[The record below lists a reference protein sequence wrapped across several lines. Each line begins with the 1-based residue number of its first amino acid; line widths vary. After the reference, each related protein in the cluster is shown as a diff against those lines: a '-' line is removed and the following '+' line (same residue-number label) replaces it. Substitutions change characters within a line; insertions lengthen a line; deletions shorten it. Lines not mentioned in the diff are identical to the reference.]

1 MAVIFTLA
9 LAFATVEIPRII
21 NQTLT
26 GYFIDYH
33 PRYQPQIVESFTA
46 SVRPIGYALLAVV
59 IALIIAVFVSKKIGI
74 YLGILVLLSLPF
86 LQINWPPAL
95 RWIDWPYLD

>member
-1 MAVIFTLA
+1 VAVIFTLA

-46 SVRPIGYALLAVV
+46 SVRPIGYALLA
-59 IALIIAVFVSKKIGI
+59 G
-74 YLGILVLLSLPF
+74 
-86 LQINWPPAL
+86 
-95 RWIDWPYLD
+95 